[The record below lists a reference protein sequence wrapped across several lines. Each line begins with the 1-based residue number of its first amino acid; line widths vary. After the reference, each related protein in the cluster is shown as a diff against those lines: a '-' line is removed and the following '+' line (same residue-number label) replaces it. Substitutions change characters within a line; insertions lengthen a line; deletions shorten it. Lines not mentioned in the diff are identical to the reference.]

1 MATIRSERRT
11 KCLHLNNRVVLVTG
25 AANGMG
31 RALCLKIGREGGHV
45 GMIDC
50 DAANLGTLSAELK
63 EVNATC
69 FPAVADVGDRNQ
81 SRAAI
86 KRIIAALGPVDILI
100 AAAGTCDIINFDDLK
115 IPTLE
120 DTLRINFLGV
130 VYAIESVLPEML
142 QRGHGR
148 IVVLVSLT
156 AFVPLPFENAYS
168 ASKAAVAAYLQCL
181 RPPLRRR
188 GIQVVSVYPGF
199 VRTALLQGLVE
210 RTSGRM
216 PLGSVSAETAAE
228 RIVSGIRRN
237 RRVIVFPRRT
247 VWPVYLM
254 RLLPAAIQD
263 QIVTRISAAR
273 GMLY

>member
-1 MATIRSERRT
+1 
-11 KCLHLNNRVVLVTG
+11 LHFYNRVVLVTG

-45 GMIDC
+45 GMIDR

-81 SRAAI
+81 CRTAI
-86 KRIIAALGPVDILI
+86 KRITAALGPVDILI
-100 AAAGTCDIINFDDLK
+100 AAAGTCDIINFDDLQ

-120 DTLRINFLGV
+120 DTLRVNFLGV

-142 QRGHGR
+142 QRGDGR

-156 AFVPLPFENAYS
+156 AFVALPFENAYS
-168 ASKAAVAAYLQCL
+168 ASKAAVAAYLQSL

-199 VRTALLQGLVE
+199 VRTALLQRLVE
-210 RTSGRM
+210 RTNGRV
-216 PLGSVSAETAAE
+216 PLGSLSAETAAE

-263 QIVTRISAAR
+263 QIVTRISA
-273 GMLY
+273 GQNMPY